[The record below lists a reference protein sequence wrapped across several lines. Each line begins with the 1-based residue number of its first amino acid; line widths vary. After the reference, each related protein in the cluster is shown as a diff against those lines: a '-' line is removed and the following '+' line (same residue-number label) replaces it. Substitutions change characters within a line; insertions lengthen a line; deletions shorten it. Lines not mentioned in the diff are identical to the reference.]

1 MRVYLPLA
9 ASLAAASARLLHSLP
24 EDTYAFPKFR
34 VSFLNGLPVI
44 NDTAQRWLAEG
55 LRGGELEFLDQPWK
69 DGNWQPTSSRK
80 EISAGEETG
89 PASSGPDV
97 RSRIAAFVAA
107 AQKVYDSRLH
117 KLHRTTLWNS

>member
-1 MRVYLPLA
+1 MRVYFPLA
-9 ASLAAASARLLHSLP
+9 VSLSAASARLLHSLP

-34 VSFLNGLPVI
+34 VSFLNGLPVS

-89 PASSGPDV
+89 PPSSSPDV
-97 RSRIAAFVAA
+97 RLALRHSL
-107 AQKVYDSRLH
+107 Q
-117 KLHRTTLWNS
+117 